1 MKIAKHTFYSLA
13 GAGILIFFS
22 WNILLTLNFPY
33 LSFKKFTVNSNTL
46 IFSALFFII
55 FYLSTIIYIRI
66 YNFIAHENYSIDFF
80 TLSYFFTL
88 LRVGFSYLLF
98 AYIINYYTYFHYI
111 YSPLKMEII
120 LNIIIFIGILILF
133 AYERNAFAKE
143 GKEKKSPFLIAILI
157 IIFLLSYT
165 NFRLFEKKLIDIN
178 INPSIKSKTGNTFV
192 LNKKRRVINLY
203 IEGLSYDFIFPLIS
217 NGKLPNFGWLI
228 ENGVWSRTK
237 TLEPI
242 NKCSAYYS
250 YITGV
255 YPSQNLMYSFW
266 KKSFSSSFE
275 FSPYLLS
282 NGFFLKSLEK
292 LGFIKKLYSKP
303 FPKYRKNIFQFFEKF
318 NIKSV
323 KIRFLKEEKEFSF
336 PKKSTSQLPSP
347 FDELELNDTPLIQSL
362 KKDII
367 FDEQR
372 FSLFLQHLNNPQKS
386 RFFFLYID
394 GLLDAELRFYKYTFP
409 EYYSSVSEEEIH
421 KYGGILEKYY
431 QYIDQYIGRILLNLK
446 SNDILIVNSS
456 FGVSPLDP
464 LDQMINNFLKKENLS
479 AKISSSPEGVLLI
492 YGNGIRKNHILKNFS
507 FLNIFPMIAYYF
519 QLPVPYSSNEYFT
532 LEMFK
537 KDYIKENPIF
547 FSYSEDKR

>member
-1 MKIAKHTFYSLA
+1 
-13 GAGILIFFS
+13 
-22 WNILLTLNFPY
+22 
-33 LSFKKFTVNSNTL
+33 
-46 IFSALFFII
+46 
-55 FYLSTIIYIRI
+55 
-66 YNFIAHENYSIDFF
+66 
-80 TLSYFFTL
+80 
-88 LRVGFSYLLF
+88 
-98 AYIINYYTYFHYI
+98 
-111 YSPLKMEII
+111 MEII
-120 LNIIIFIGILILF
+120 LNITIFIGILILF

-143 GKEKKSPFLIAILI
+143 GKEKKIPFLIILLI
-157 IIFLLSYT
+157 IVFLLSYT
-165 NFRLFEKKLIDIN
+165 NFRLFEKKLRNVN
-178 INPSIKSKTGNTFV
+178 IKSSIKSKTGNTFV
-192 LNKKRRVINLY
+192 LNKKRRVLNLY

-237 TLEPI
+237 TVDPI

-250 YITGV
+250 YITGI

-266 KKSFSSSFE
+266 KKSFTSAFN
-275 FSPYLLS
+275 FSPYLLP
-282 NGFFLKSLEK
+282 NGFFLKSSEK
-292 LGFIKKLYSKP
+292 LNLIKKLYAKP
-303 FPKYRKNIFQFFEKF
+303 SFKYRQNIFQLFENF
-318 NIKSV
+318 NIKSI
-323 KIRFLKEEKEFSF
+323 KIAFLKEEKEFF
-336 PKKSTSQLPSP
+336 ITKKGHSELPSP
-347 FDELELNDTPLIQSL
+347 FDELELTNTHLIQSL

-367 FDEQR
+367 LDEQR
-372 FSLFLQHLNNPQKS
+372 FSLFLQHLNNPLKT

-431 QYIDQYIGRILLNLK
+431 QYIDQYLGRILLNLK

-464 LDQMINNFLKKENLS
+464 IDQMINNFLKKENLS

-492 YGNGIRKNHILKNFS
+492 YGNGIKKNHILKNFS
-507 FLNIFPMIAYYF
+507 FLNIFPMITYYF
-519 QLPVPYSSNEYFT
+519 QLPIPYSSNKYFT

-537 KDYIKENPIF
+537 KDFIKDNPIF